1 MLRKL
6 ILLISLPA
14 LFLAGTVCVQGQV
27 VAPRS
32 FSGAINNR
40 YAIKMSL
47 SIEGSKVSGS
57 YYYVKVG
64 KPIAVRGSLDNSG
77 RLSLEELDPTG
88 LR

>member
-14 LFLAGTVCVQGQV
+14 LFLAGALWAQGQV

-32 FSGAINNR
+32 FSGTINNR

-47 SIEGSKVSGS
+47 LIEGSKVSGS

-64 KPIAVRGSLDNSG
+64 NPLPSGARWIIPGSSV
-77 RLSLEELDPTG
+77 
-88 LR
+88 

>member
-14 LFLAGTVCVQGQV
+14 LFLAGALWAQGQV
-27 VAPRS
+27 AAPRS

-47 SIEGSKVSGS
+47 LIEGSKVSGS

-64 KPIAVRGSLDNSG
+64 NPLPSGARWIIPGSSV
-77 RLSLEELDPTG
+77 
-88 LR
+88 

>member
-6 ILLISLPA
+6 ILNRTLA
-14 LFLAGTVCVQGQV
+14 VLFLAGTLCVQGQV
-27 VAPRS
+27 AAPRS

-47 SIEGSKVSGS
+47 LIEGSKVSGS

-64 KPIAVRGSLDNSG
+64 NPLPSGARWIIPGSSV
-77 RLSLEELDPTG
+77 
-88 LR
+88 